1 MKTENKLISPVSPVS
16 PSEVA
21 KAVEVLKI
29 SEEEGVGGFK
39 LNLEISPENWRRQ
52 GHSDNTIKMA
62 SKVGL
67 VRSILMLV

>member
-1 MKTENKLISPVSPVS
+1 MKTENNLISPVSPVS

-29 SEEEGVGGFK
+29 SEGGFK

-52 GHSDNTIKMA
+52 GVSDNTIKMA

>member
-1 MKTENKLISPVSPVS
+1 MKTENNLISPVSPVS

-29 SEEEGVGGFK
+29 SEEEGGFK

-52 GHSDNTIKMA
+52 GVSDNTIKMA

>member
-1 MKTENKLISPVSPVS
+1 MKTENNLISH
-16 PSEVA
+16 SEVA
-21 KAVEVLKI
+21 DAVEVLKI
-29 SEEEGVGGFK
+29 SEAGVGNNFK

-52 GHSDNTIKMA
+52 GVSDVTIKMA